1 SSFLLLSFSIILPY
15 LIVDLK
21 LCNRTLLDLNTIL
34 AKIIEM
40 IDELNND
47 EETDKEKKKN
57 IELIYEDLSDFI
69 KEQDIVHTFYKQI
82 KKHLN

>member
-1 SSFLLLSFSIILPY
+1 
-15 LIVDLK
+15 
-21 LCNRTLLDLNTIL
+21 
-34 AKIIEM
+34 M